1 MNILQT
7 YMYMLHFC
15 KAMFLAYVDEMT
27 FVVFVFFNAT
37 SLVVSKEMLIHT
49 PLILRA
55 CCGYIRSQVHLDW
68 CTAPL
73 YLILEGLSADGL
85 SQNFVSY
92 NCCYSMPIKKAWGA

>member
-1 MNILQT
+1 
-7 YMYMLHFC
+7 MYILHFC
-15 KAMFLAYVDEMT
+15 MAMFLAYVEEMAC
-27 FVVFVFFNAT
+27 VVFDFLTRHLWLFQ
-37 SLVVSKEMLIHT
+37 KKMLTHT

-55 CCGYIRSQVHLDW
+55 CCGYIRSQAHLDW

-92 NCCYSMPIKKAWGA
+92 NCCYSMPIKNA

>member
-1 MNILQT
+1 
-7 YMYMLHFC
+7 MLHFC
-15 KAMFLAYVDEMT
+15 KVMFLAYVEEMAC
-27 FVVFVFFNAT
+27 VVFDFFNAT
-37 SLVVSKEMLIHT
+37 SLVVSKKMLTHTHT

-55 CCGYIRSQVHLDW
+55 CCGYFRSQVHLDW

-92 NCCYSMPIKKAWGA
+92 NCCYSMPIKNA